1 MRQRV
6 VEIALPMELAGALAE
21 AVTAYA
27 HAAFPM
33 GGSEC
38 AQVSR
43 EALLDTAG
51 LCQAHQGGP
60 LTLRKRQLA
69 QLRAAVDWYF
79 SEQAPTDSGA
89 GDALRQVLSR

>member
-6 VEIALPMELAGALAE
+6 VEIALSLELAGALAE
-21 AVTAYA
+21 AITAYA
-27 HAAFPM
+27 HAAFPD

-43 EALLDTAG
+43 EALLDTAR
-51 LCQAHQGGP
+51 LCQAHRGGP
-60 LTLRKRQLA
+60 LTLRKRQLP

-79 SEQAPTDSGA
+79 SEQAPTDSANGTI
-89 GDALRQVLSR
+89 LRQRLSR